1 MHEPILVIRL
11 ASLQE
16 ERHCTVPSHV
26 LFPQL
31 AGIVNR
37 YVEDRVLAQPPA
49 DKKDLF
55 LAPYYGWL
63 VEIEQALAR
72 GLAGI
77 GRRSVCLH
85 PAPSLRQLLFQSP
98 GINGRNRQYDFA
110 YFHQNFARFFNFA
123 IVRQLLSWRANN
135 G

>member
-1 MHEPILVIRL
+1 MRFRTGGTAGIGQTNFVGQARHMHEPILVIRL

-77 GRRSVCLH
+77 GR
-85 PAPSLRQLLFQSP
+85 
-98 GINGRNRQYDFA
+98 
-110 YFHQNFARFFNFA
+110 
-123 IVRQLLSWRANN
+123 
-135 G
+135 